1 MKKWIPNLNRLLI
14 QALRIARRMARFLRE
29 ICATAVTE
37 PTNEM
42 HASAVTEQLDAVYGS
57 DPDSSRI
64 DPLLTLLQ
72 IQSLPEDDW

>member
-14 QALRIARRMARFLRE
+14 PALRIARRMARFLRE

-37 PTNEM
+37 PTSEM
-42 HASAVTEQLDAVYGS
+42 RASAVTEQLDAVYGS